1 MMTATIQDVVLA
13 TSNAGKIREL
23 SAPMAA
29 MGVRLLGLADFPD
42 LPPVEENGATFA
54 QNALIKARQV
64 AKLTHLIAVADDSGL
79 EVEALHGRP
88 GVHSARYAD
97 DWPLLEGENRDQRN
111 MRKLL
116 FEMEGLPESRR
127 GCRFV
132 TCMAA
137 VRPDGR
143 ELTVEAHWEGRIL
156 TAPMGNNGFGYDPL
170 FFDPEIG
177 TTAAMLTSEQKTSRS
192 HRGKAV
198 RGLLARWQHFLN
210 LPNL

>member
-1 MMTATIQDVVLA
+1 MSENIQKVVLA

-23 SAPMAA
+23 AGPMEAL
-29 MGVRLLGLADFPD
+29 GVRLLGLADFPD

-64 AKLTHLIAVADDSGL
+64 AFLTKLIAVADDSGL
-79 EVEALHGRP
+79 EVDALNGRP

-97 DWPLLEGENRDQRN
+97 DWELLPGESRDQRN

-116 FEMEGLPESRR
+116 FEMEGLPESKRA
-127 GCRFV
+127 CRFV

-143 ELTVEAHWEGRIL
+143 ELTIEGHWEGRLL
-156 TAPMGNNGFGYDPL
+156 TAPLGSNGFGYDPI

-177 TTAAMLTSEQKTSRS
+177 TSAAMLSSEQKTSRS

-198 RGLLARWQHFLN
+198 RGLLARWQHFLS
-210 LPNL
+210 LPPL